1 MSEPIIA
8 GEYILG
14 FYQDAAAF
22 LPEHFRTVWLDQ
34 QNGIL
39 AVMGKPRDQPETE
52 KVQSIFFAKEK
63 MWDQTKIKDWLSL
76 HPDYMAPVQSPT
88 DKVIEKLENL
98 NGTIHAL
105 TVRVEK
111 LERKTKRRR

>member
-14 FYQDAAAF
+14 FHQPAATF

-39 AVMGKPRDQPETE
+39 AFMAKPRDQPETE
-52 KVQSIFFAKEK
+52 KVHAIFFAKEK
-63 MWDQTKIKDWLSL
+63 MWTQTKIKDWLSI
-76 HPDYMAPVQSPT
+76 HPDYMIPVQSPT
-88 DKVIEKLENL
+88 DKTIERMESL
-98 NGTIHAL
+98 NSTIHAL
-105 TVRVEK
+105 TARIEK
-111 LERKTKRRR
+111 LERTKRRR